1 MTDTNGKKQL
11 TKRNRQLE
19 LEMPVHASDL
29 TFFYMFSAEIQRGLV
44 ARLGTS
50 AFAVWVVLRS
60 YARLADGR
68 VYLSLSD
75 LHKATGLSVNT
86 IRQAITKLEDEKLVQ
101 VMLDGKQKRR
111 YFVVD
116 LVPFKTVQN
125 EDLTTAM
132 EALDRG
138 EKDGMVAVRYVP
150 KTASRDRQEV
160 QTWMQGGFAPSSP
173 NVQLVGSQTVLH
185 QHVEHQHVHV
195 HVHPPEGDQAD
206 VPAFIR
212 QAVERVRTLQV
223 ERTRQA
229 TERDVVT
236 VQAEAEKPS
245 RKG

>member
-1 MTDTNGKKQL
+1 VSAEKGKQI

-19 LEMPVHASDL
+19 LEMPARAADL

-75 LHKATGLSVNT
+75 IHKATGLSVNT
-86 IRQAITKLEDEKLVQ
+86 IRQAIATLEAEQLVQ

-116 LVPFKTVQN
+116 LVPFKAVQG
-125 EDLTTAM
+125 EDLTTAL
-132 EALDRG
+132 EQLERGQHDGTIAL
-138 EKDGMVAVRYVP
+138 RYVP
-150 KTASRDRQEV
+150 KTATRDRQEIAH
-160 QTWMQGGFAPSSP
+160 WIQGGSAPASP
-173 NVQLVGSQTVLH
+173 NVQLVGEQKIVH

-195 HVHPPEGDQAD
+195 HVHGGAAPTTQDELAP
-206 VPAFIR
+206 FI
-212 QAVERVRTLQV
+212 QTVLERARRTTEQR
-223 ERTRQA
+223 EKDA
-229 TERDVVT
+229 KERDVVT
-236 VQAEAEKPS
+236 VGRNPVN
-245 RKG
+245 G

>member
-1 MTDTNGKKQL
+1 MSDEKGKRQL
-11 TKRNRQLE
+11 VRRNRQLE

-60 YARLADGR
+60 YARVVDGR

-86 IRQAITKLEDEKLVQ
+86 IRQAIAKLEGEKLVQ
-101 VMLDGKQKRR
+101 VVMDGKQKRR

-116 LVPFKTVQN
+116 LVPFKTIQN
-125 EDLTTAM
+125 EDMTTAL
-132 EALDRG
+132 EALDKG
-138 EKDGMVAVRYVP
+138 ERDGLVAVRYVP

-173 NVQLVGSQTVLH
+173 NVQLVGAQTVLH

-195 HVHPPEGDQAD
+195 HVHPTDSAEPTL
-206 VPAFIR
+206 PAFIR
-212 QAVERVRTLQV
+212 EAVERVRTLQV
-223 ERTRQA
+223 ERTKQA
-229 TERDVVT
+229 TERDVVS
-236 VQAEAEKPS
+236 VQAAPEKPS
-245 RKG
+245 TKS